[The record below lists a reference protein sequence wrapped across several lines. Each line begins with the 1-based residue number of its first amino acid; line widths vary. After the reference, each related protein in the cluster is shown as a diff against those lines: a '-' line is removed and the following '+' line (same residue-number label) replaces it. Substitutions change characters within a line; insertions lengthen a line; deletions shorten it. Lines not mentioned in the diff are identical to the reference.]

1 MNYYQNKSFNCQI
14 VRHIYFHSNDFS
26 HLFSSHNENEIF
38 NVNGQLSKT
47 TVKKN
52 KSCSRNDTFGLSK
65 IYSNVNLIVGKIGT
79 LIVLKIFLGFFKKKK
94 YPIRDAC
101 KKMFCKSNV
110 NLFLKRFTFNK
121 MDILNDII
129 SCRINRCN
137 NIYSRRIR
145 F

>member
-1 MNYYQNKSFNCQI
+1 MDYYQNKSFNCQI

-65 IYSNVNLIVGKIGT
+65 IYSNVNLTVGKIGT
-79 LIVLKIFLGFFKKKK
+79 LKSFKNF
-94 YPIRDAC
+94 PW
-101 KKMFCKSNV
+101 
-110 NLFLKRFTFNK
+110 LF
-121 MDILNDII
+121 
-129 SCRINRCN
+129 
-137 NIYSRRIR
+137 
-145 F
+145 